1 LRRRADF
8 DRVFRQGHHNSSR
21 LMAVRSV
28 PNDSGVTRIAVSAS
42 KRVGNAVVRNRV
54 RRRLKE
60 AFRCLP
66 VSEGFDVVI
75 VPRPEAAKARFTD
88 LKADLTLLLRRARL
102 LAEGA
107 PKE

>member
-8 DRVFRQGHHNSSR
+8 DRVFRQGRHHSSR
-21 LMAVRSV
+21 LMALRSV
-28 PNDSGVTRIAVSAS
+28 ANGGPLTRLAVSAS

-66 VSEGFDVVI
+66 LNEGYDIVI
-75 VPRPEAAKARFTD
+75 VPRPEAAKASFGA
-88 LKADLTLLLRRARL
+88 LKEELTLLLKRGRL
-102 LAEGA
+102 LAE
-107 PKE
+107 P